1 MAGDYIEV
9 EVETAGEGF
18 IRPSPVWSDADLRD
32 LQLARHLLEHPGL
45 APRLAELIG
54 GPIERGIRRLP
65 AGWREGLQGVSKK
78 SLMSALE
85 VASTTMKEGH
95 AGPAADLAHQLAVGL
110 TGGVGGLFGL
120 ASIAWELPLST
131 TLMLR
136 SMLDVARSEGH
147 SVQDLRTRISCLEV
161 FAFGGRSGA
170 DDGAESG
177 YWAVRAG
184 LATMVTDAAAY
195 IAQNGIKTRSAP
207 VLAKLIA
214 AISGRFGVIVSE
226 QVAAKAVPL
235 IGAAAGSAINV
246 MFIQHF
252 QEMAR
257 GHFIIRRLEKK
268 HPPEEVEAAYKSMT
282 FGRPR

>member
-1 MAGDYIEV
+1 MHSEGSAGR
-9 EVETAGEGF
+9 A
-18 IRPSPVWSDADLRD
+18 
-32 LQLARHLLEHPGL
+32 HPD
-45 APRLAELIG
+45 PE
-54 GPIERGIRRLP
+54 
-65 AGWREGLQGVSKK
+65 
-78 SLMSALE
+78 
-85 VASTTMKEGH
+85 
-95 AGPAADLAHQLAVGL
+95 GPAAVQGAGGDHGPHHADLPA
-110 TGGVGGLFGL
+110 GGVGGLFGL

-214 AISGRFGVIVSE
+214 AISATNFTYL
-226 QVAAKAVPL
+226 QAL
-235 IGAAAGSAINV
+235 T
-246 MFIQHF
+246 
-252 QEMAR
+252 
-257 GHFIIRRLEKK
+257 IIEDAE
-268 HPPEEVEAAYKSMT
+268 PT
-282 FGRPR
+282 